1 MTRARTCVVAYL
13 TLPNSNMHHVEGTFK
28 HLCSLNHASK
38 RRVRQSL
45 GRERALYHTGAHHE
59 VLIVGYPMKVF
70 QRYLCEL
77 CSNAIARQ
85 RGQDE
90 IEFVVCATGAQ
101 GFPID
106 RRCPQFQFEDSI
118 VE

>member
-1 MTRARTCVVAYL
+1 
-13 TLPNSNMHHVEGTFK
+13 
-28 HLCSLNHASK
+28 
-38 RRVRQSL
+38 
-45 GRERALYHTGAHHE
+45 
-59 VLIVGYPMKVF
+59 MKVF

-90 IEFVVCATGAQ
+90 IEFVVCAVGAN

-106 RRCPQFQFEDSI
+106 KRCQQFQIEDEI

>member
-1 MTRARTCVVAYL
+1 
-13 TLPNSNMHHVEGTFK
+13 
-28 HLCSLNHASK
+28 
-38 RRVRQSL
+38 
-45 GRERALYHTGAHHE
+45 
-59 VLIVGYPMKVF
+59 MKVF

-101 GFPID
+101 SFPSD
-106 RRCPQFQFEDSI
+106 QRCPQFQFEEGI

>member
-1 MTRARTCVVAYL
+1 ML
-13 TLPNSNMHHVEGTFK
+13 ISNEPID
-28 HLCSLNHASK
+28 
-38 RRVRQSL
+38 
-45 GRERALYHTGAHHE
+45 TGNDK
-59 VLIVGYPMKVF
+59 VKVF

-85 RGQDE
+85 RGPEE
-90 IEFVVCATGAQ
+90 IEFVVCAVGAN

-106 RRCPQFQFEDSI
+106 KRCQQFQIEDGI

>member
-1 MTRARTCVVAYL
+1 
-13 TLPNSNMHHVEGTFK
+13 
-28 HLCSLNHASK
+28 
-38 RRVRQSL
+38 
-45 GRERALYHTGAHHE
+45 
-59 VLIVGYPMKVF
+59 MKVF
-70 QRYLCEL
+70 HRYLCEL

-90 IEFVVCATGAQ
+90 FEFVVCAQGAD

-106 RRCPQFQFEDSI
+106 RKCPRFQFEDSF